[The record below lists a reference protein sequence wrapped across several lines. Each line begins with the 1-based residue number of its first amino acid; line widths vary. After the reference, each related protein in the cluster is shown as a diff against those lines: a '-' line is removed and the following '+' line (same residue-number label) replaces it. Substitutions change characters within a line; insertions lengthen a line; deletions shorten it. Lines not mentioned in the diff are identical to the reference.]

1 MTGSGAP
8 RPTDRTGR
16 ARTLQKHP
24 LTRRQWH
31 ALLLTAC
38 GEFIDGY
45 DFLVMGAALLLLRP
59 EFGLT
64 PAETG
69 ALGGSTFIGAVV
81 GLLVFGDITDRVGR
95 RAVFVVNLLF
105 FVVFSVASA
114 FVTSVPEL
122 FAARFLVGVG
132 VGMEIPAS
140 AAYIAEVAPKEV
152 RGAFAGSLV
161 NLAWALGA
169 LASTLLAIPL
179 IKYAGDSAWRWMFGI
194 AAVPAALVLLGRQ
207 TLPDSPRWLAA
218 HGRLEE
224 AKHTAQVLGTRWDDA
239 WTRSTGKRG
248 TYIDLLQRPWRLRVI
263 VVGSIFF
270 LNSVTGSLAT
280 IAAPYVLD
288 TVGHLSERNSLE
300 FATLIWCTNMV
311 GVAVGA
317 LLIDRIG
324 RRRLFF
330 LAAIP
335 QAITAAAMA
344 FLAVGHSHVLVLT
357 YFVFAFFT
365 WLGPAVI
372 VWAWASELFPTFL
385 RGKSQGICNGMGRVA
400 VAVNIFIIPVGVA
413 SVGFTWVVLGLAV
426 LVLCMCAV
434 VGASRFLDAEGVPL
448 EQLATGGK

>member
-1 MTGSGAP
+1 METGAP
-8 RPTDRTGR
+8 QAADKTAR
-16 ARTLQKHP
+16 ATATETQP
-24 LTRRQWH
+24 LTRRQWQ

-59 EFGLT
+59 QFGLT
-64 PAETG
+64 PAEIG

-81 GLLVFGDITDRVGR
+81 GLLLFGDITDRVGR

-114 FVTSVPEL
+114 FVTSIPEL

-140 AAYIAEVAPKEV
+140 AAYISEVAPKEV

-161 NLAWALGA
+161 NLAWAFGA

-179 IKYAGDSAWRWMFGI
+179 IRYTGDSAWKWMFGI
-194 AAVPAALVLLGRQ
+194 AAIPAALVLLGRQ

-218 HGRLEE
+218 RGRIED
-224 AKHTAQVLGTRWDDA
+224 AKRTALAFGVRWDGTWA
-239 WTRSTGKRG
+239 GHPGRRG
-248 TYIDLLQRPWRLRVI
+248 TYADLLKRPWRLRVI

-288 TVGHLSERNSLE
+288 TVGRFSERSSLE
-300 FATLIWCTNMV
+300 FAAFIWCTNIV
-311 GVAVGA
+311 GVVVGA

-324 RRRLFF
+324 RRRLFL

-335 QAITAAAMA
+335 QAVTVAAMA
-344 FLAVGHSHVLVLT
+344 FLAVGHSRVLVLT

-400 VAVNIFIIPVGVA
+400 VAINIFIIPVGIA
-413 SVGFTWVVLGLAV
+413 TVGFTWVVLGLAV
-426 LVLCMCAV
+426 LILCMCAV
-434 VGASRFLDAEGVPL
+434 VGASRFLDTEGVSL
-448 EQLATGGK
+448 ERLATGKQ